1 MAFKMFTNAV
11 EGHVDET
18 LAINPDHI
26 INVYERETI
35 VATKEGNKEK
45 KVTILFAGAAGS
57 WEVKELPQIKLP
69 ESQAEPV
76 VV

>member
-1 MAFKMFTNAV
+1 MAFKYFTNAV

-18 LAINPDHI
+18 LAINPNHI
-26 INVYERETI
+26 VNVYERETI

-57 WEVKELPQIKLP
+57 WEVKESMID
-69 ESQAEPV
+69 V
-76 VV
+76 VARLNEKD

>member
-1 MAFKMFTNAV
+1 MTFKYFTNAV

-18 LAINPDHI
+18 IAINPAHI

-57 WEVKELPQIKLP
+57 WEVKESFI
-69 ESQAEPV
+69 EV
-76 VV
+76 VARLNERD

>member
-1 MAFKMFTNAV
+1 MAFKLFTNAV

-57 WEVKELPQIKLP
+57 WEVKEDFLT
-69 ESQAEPV
+69 V
-76 VV
+76 VARLNERD